1 MNSFERKIAK
11 NMEDHGWF
19 TEIHEEKK
27 SSQRI
32 VDIFAYKPKT
42 GKMFWKP
49 LSARPGGKQQR
60 IVALDIQS
68 RE

>member
-32 VDIFAYKPKT
+32 VDILAYKPRT
-42 GKMFWKP
+42 GKMFYGNLCQLAQAANNKELLP
-49 LSARPGGKQQR
+49 
-60 IVALDIQS
+60 
-68 RE
+68 